1 MPQHAADAAV
11 RAQAIVEALGGRWT
25 GQSGSCRCPAHA
37 DNTPSLSVRLGERA
51 ILFHCFAGCKT
62 EDVMA
67 ELRRRHLHD
76 HESLVVAAAR
86 PSRDLSAMA
95 RRLWRESLPLAGSP
109 AEAYLAA
116 RGVADQSGKLRYHP
130 KVVYGSGA
138 RRRVLPA
145 MIAAV
150 ETDLGVIAVQR
161 TFLDLDNLLHKP
173 LVKPKAALGLLGTG
187 AIRLATPALE
197 LGLAEGIEDALSAMR
212 WFGTPTWALA
222 GVGRLGLVAI
232 PSSVRRIIV
241 YADHGAPAERCYAQ
255 ALDHL
260 AGSGREVV
268 RRLAPHREDWNDA
281 WRRQQRAGPQTARSR

>member
-222 GVGRLGLVAI
+222 GVERLGLVAI

>member
-25 GQSGSCRCPAHA
+25 GQSGSCLCPAHA
-37 DNTPSLSVRLGERA
+37 DTTPSLSVRLGERS

-67 ELRRRHLHD
+67 ELRRLRLHD
-76 HESLVVAAAR
+76 HESLVVAAVRR

-95 RRLWRESLPLAGSP
+95 RRLWRESLPLAGGP

-116 RGVADQSGKLRYHP
+116 RGVADRSGKLRYHP
-130 KVVYGSGA
+130 KVIYGSGA
-138 RRRVLPA
+138 GRRVLPA

-173 LVKPKAALGLLGTG
+173 LVKPKAALGPLGGG
-187 AIRLATPALE
+187 AIRLAAPNRE
-197 LGLAEGIEDALSAMR
+197 LGLAEGIEDALSAMQ

-222 GVGRLGLVAI
+222 GVERLGLVAI

-241 YADHGAPAERCYAQ
+241 DADHGAPAERCYAQ

-268 RRLAPHREDWNDA
+268 RCLAPHREDWNDA
-281 WRRQQRAGPQTARSR
+281 WRRQQRGG